1 MREDEKYLEDSLK
14 ESKRQKKE
22 RLDKGLNMIRPF
34 TFDEEKILRDGLR
47 NEELTE
53 MADNW
58 QL

>member
-1 MREDEKYLEDSLK
+1 MKKDEENLEASLK

-22 RLDKGLNMIRPF
+22 RLSKGLNMIRPF

-47 NEELTE
+47 NKELTE

>member
-1 MREDEKYLEDSLK
+1 MREEEKYLEDSFK
-14 ESKRQKKE
+14 ESKKQKKE

-47 NEELTE
+47 NKELTE

>member
-34 TFDEEKILRDGLR
+34 TFDEEKIMRDGLR
-47 NEELTE
+47 DNVLKE

>member
-1 MREDEKYLEDSLK
+1 MKKDEEHLEASLK

-34 TFDEEKILRDGLR
+34 TFDEEKIMRDGLR
-47 NEELTE
+47 DNVLKE

>member
-47 NEELTE
+47 NKELTE